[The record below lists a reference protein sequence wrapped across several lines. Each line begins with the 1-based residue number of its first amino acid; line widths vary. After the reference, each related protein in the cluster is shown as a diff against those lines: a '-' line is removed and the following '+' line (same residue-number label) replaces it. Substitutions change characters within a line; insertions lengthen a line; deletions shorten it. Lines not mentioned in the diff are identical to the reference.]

1 MDQLVCCLKYT
12 TRWDIIKVNI
22 LIKGFVSICGIRTK
36 KHREGTPHFIFLTL
50 EPFKAIDFEQVDT
63 YGELNKDEYVGFAD
77 AFLRLCETESKSD
90 QQIDIQAYAKLVE
103 LDSKLGTS
111 AAEQL
116 FMCVYYSPRL
126 ELVKV

>member
-1 MDQLVCCLKYT
+1 M
-12 TRWDIIKVNI
+12 
-22 LIKGFVSICGIRTK
+22 
-36 KHREGTPHFIFLTL
+36 TL
-50 EPFKAIDFEQVDT
+50 EPFKAIDFDQVDT

-77 AFLRLCETESKSD
+77 AFLRPCETESKSD

-126 ELVKV
+126 ELVKVRNHLSL